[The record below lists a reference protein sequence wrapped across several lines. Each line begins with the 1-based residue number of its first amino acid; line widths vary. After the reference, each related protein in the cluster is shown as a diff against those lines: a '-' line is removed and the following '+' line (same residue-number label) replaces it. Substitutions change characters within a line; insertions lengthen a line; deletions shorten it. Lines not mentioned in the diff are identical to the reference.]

1 MSMRAKKTAARGA
14 DRFDARYY
22 DKWYSEDDED
32 RADIAERALAFV
44 LSYVDYMDSSIG
56 TVLDLGCG
64 IGLWKAALA
73 KQAKKVRYTG
83 VEYSAYLCEKY
94 GWERAGAADYSPGRT
109 FDLVVCQGVLQYLDD
124 AECER
129 AIANLAKLS
138 RRFMYL
144 EVLTAGDAA
153 TVCCPEGTDFEV
165 HVREA
170 RWYAARLKDHFV
182 NLGGGLYAKPAM
194 REHYFELWC
203 TAA

>member
-1 MSMRAKKTAARGA
+1 MTRAKKTAIHKPEHF
-14 DRFDARYY
+14 DRSYY
-22 DKWYSEDDED
+22 EKWYSKDDED
-32 RADIAERALAFV
+32 RADIAEQAVRFV
-44 LSYVDYMDSSIG
+44 LAYVDHMDSGIN

-64 IGLWKAALA
+64 IGLWKEALA

-83 VEYSAYLCEKY
+83 VEYSRYLCDKY
-94 GWERAGAADYSPGRT
+94 GWEHASAADYAPGRT

-124 AECER
+124 AQATR

-144 EVLTAGDAA
+144 ETLTRSDAA
-153 TVCCPEGTDFEV
+153 HICDPEGTDFEV

-170 RWYAARLKDHFV
+170 RWYAERLKARFV
-182 NLGGGLYAKPAM
+182 NLGGGLYAKPSM

-203 TAA
+203 TSA